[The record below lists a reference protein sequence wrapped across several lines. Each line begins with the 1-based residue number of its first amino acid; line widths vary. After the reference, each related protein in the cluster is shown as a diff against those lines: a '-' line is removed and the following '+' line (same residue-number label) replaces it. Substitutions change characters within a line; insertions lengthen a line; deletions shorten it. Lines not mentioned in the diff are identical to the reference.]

1 MASLAQRSHGLV
13 TASLGFRFSREG
25 EGYWTLIRAIAKFT
39 IRFVHLR
46 SKLRPSGRF
55 EQSMKCLRGAMRRF

>member
-1 MASLAQRSHGLV
+1 M
-13 TASLGFRFSREG
+13 FSQEG
-25 EGYWTLIRAIAKFT
+25 EVLDINSSHAKFT

>member
-1 MASLAQRSHGLV
+1 LDINSSH
-13 TASLGFRFSREG
+13 
-25 EGYWTLIRAIAKFT
+25 AKFT